1 MRNRAKCKL
10 CSSVIESYHRYD
22 EVSCKSGEINISG
35 GNNVLECG
43 AKNWDNFVRVDDFGN
58 EILVKVEGE
67 SKPVE
72 HEYKQSKADL
82 LKILQST
89 IDSIEAMPS
98 NAMSQPIT
106 HYDMLSMLL
115 LMSSL
120 FNAKD

>member
-1 MRNRAKCKL
+1 MMKL
-10 CSSVIESYHRYD
+10 AASVARLTYQ
-22 EVSCKSGEINISG
+22 
-35 GNNVLECG
+35 G
-43 AKNWDNFVRVDDFGN
+43 AMMFLNWSNFMRVDDFGN
-58 EILVKVEGE
+58 EILVKVKGE
-67 SKPVE
+67 EESVE
-72 HEYKQSKADL
+72 QEYKQCKADL
-82 LKILQST
+82 LKILQGT